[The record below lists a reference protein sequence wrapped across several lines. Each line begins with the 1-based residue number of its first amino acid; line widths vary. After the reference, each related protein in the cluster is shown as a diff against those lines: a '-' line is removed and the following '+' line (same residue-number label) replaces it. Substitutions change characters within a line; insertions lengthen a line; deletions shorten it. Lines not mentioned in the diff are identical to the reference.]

1 LVNNR
6 SVAFKGAVI
15 AYLHIHVFTKKVL
28 IVFDF
33 SLDAVEKEHYRRS
46 KPCNRNG
53 LSDPRR
59 FCLFVFKRK

>member
-33 SLDAVEKEHYRRS
+33 SLDAVEKVQDRRS
-46 KPCNRNG
+46 KPCNFDSLFN
-53 LSDPRR
+53 PRQ
-59 FCLFVFKRK
+59 FCLF